1 MGVVAVAVA
10 VFALRP
16 FAFPPAS
23 PFPPEVCLV
32 AAAALSSEM
41 TVVAA
46 VAAVTVALVLHS
58 SPAGPLHQASGH
70 PSCHS
75 VAAAAAAA
83 AVGSWHE
90 VVAAVAAFVAAASV
104 LARHELSEAMIA
116 ATQESTASSGIS
128 VAAVQ
133 GLIFPA
139 S

>member
-41 TVVAA
+41 TVVVA

-58 SPAGPLHQASGH
+58 SPAGPLHQGSGL

-75 VAAAAAAA
+75 VAAAAAV
-83 AVGSWHE
+83 VGSWHE

-116 ATQESTASSGIS
+116 ATQESTVAFSGIS

-139 S
+139 T